1 MTNPFFMRVIMNY
14 KVSAIGSDNKP
25 QLEMK
30 YKKPKNPKLK
40 ENANKQMSFQQY
52 LDKEMGK

>member
-1 MTNPFFMRVIMNY
+1 MNY